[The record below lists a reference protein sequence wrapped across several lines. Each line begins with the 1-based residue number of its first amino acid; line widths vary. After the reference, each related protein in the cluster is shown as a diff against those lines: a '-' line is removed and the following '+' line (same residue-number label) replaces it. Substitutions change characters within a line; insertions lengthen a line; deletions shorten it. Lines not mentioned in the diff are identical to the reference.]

1 MRRWFGVV
9 CALAA
14 AGSAL
19 GQVEL
24 AQWGAASS
32 AAVRVDARPVAL
44 ASGREALPTA
54 LGEVACDGVALA
66 GGAWETAALPDGW
79 HTLTAEAATNA
90 VSVLTLNGPGVQ
102 VHGGR
107 LGGDVR
113 WAAES
118 VQVVRHW
125 VVVPSGVT
133 LSVQAGTVVKFA
145 EGSGLWVEDGGKLEV
160 EAAEAGSYATF
171 TALADDARGGDS
183 DWRAG
188 EGAGATWQLV
198 LAPNA
203 TFADNGLLEARY
215 GKSVPRWGSVSIG
228 DAVTSELYETVRVP
242 ITVSGTRTEP
252 LTVAWETADGTAVAG
267 EDYGA
272 SAGRLTW
279 QSGESTTKYAEIP
292 ILPDEA
298 SEETE
303 HFKVRIV
310 LAYGLNITR
319 AEATV
324 TLNNYDPAEGP
335 FGALAHASGTS
346 EAVRVDARETLG
358 GRLAHGTVALSE
370 VAGEVT
376 CDGAAVAEGLWET
389 AALADGLHTLAQAGQ
404 EARVTT
410 LNTPAVHIAYGRLSE
425 DTTWSAAQTH
435 LVRNWVVIP
444 KGVTLTVTAGSVV
457 KFTPGSGIWIE
468 DGGKLDVQ
476 GSAEELV
483 VFTHSADNNLGEQVS
498 FEAEAEATMN
508 AYAIVK
514 GPNATFTD
522 NGWLAAKW
530 LDVATFGRITLHP
543 ATTAVTAGAVRVPVT
558 LSGTRNAPFVLRWV
572 AEEGSAKLGED
583 YTLAAGELSWSGTSE
598 GTKHIVIP
606 ILDNPENTERRSFK
620 VRADIVCGMNV
631 SPDPVEVTLY
641 RNGLE
646 AQLGAGSPF
655 AWESRQSAAV
665 RLDGRLDEAGA
676 VASGSEAV
684 HPWAGAACD
693 GEALTSGAWE
703 TAALADAWHTLTLDD
718 AARELLTL
726 NDPGVRVVGGRLAEA
741 TQWTAEAVYVVRH
754 WVVVPRGVTLQVAA
768 GTVVKFL
775 PGTGLW
781 IEDGGT
787 VEITGEAGQDV
798 IFTDFEDD
806 SAGGDT
812 DRREPSEAPAQNR
825 WQVKRAP
832 SGTLKENGY
841 WQVRGH
847 TLGVNFATVAIQDAL
862 AREAQGE
869 VWVPVTISGTRKAFF
884 SLDWEAVSGT
894 ASVAE
899 DLGETVSGTLAWS
912 STDQGTQFIRIPVVQ
927 DGVVEGCEQLTV
939 RLTAVRGAN
948 ASRREAAVTLYD
960 SEPAADGEALAVSWE
975 SEGNQPTSPAATVR
989 ALQENFQ
996 DTLIVGGEQP
1006 FRYSPYWQ
1014 AQTEDW
1020 RACTVEIA
1028 CARTGAA
1035 EQRVLFRGD
1044 AGAEGEFL
1052 WRVQNLDDGELLLSH
1067 RIYGPDGT
1075 LRATTSRMLRYLSA
1089 SELHSGVIGE
1099 DTVWQAGKVHLV
1111 YGDVTV
1117 ASGVTLTI
1125 EPGAVVKFCDGTGLY
1140 GEDYTAVILGQGVT
1154 FTHFADD
1161 TCGGDTNLDGSRSQP
1176 NYGTYTLGGHIVTDE
1191 KTAFRCRQ
1199 ETNLSTI
1206 KSDTTRLE
1214 SGNVYLV
1221 DKDLTFTSG
1230 QSLIV
1235 EPGVVVKFAANT
1247 SMTFQ
1252 SGATLQ
1258 AQGTRAE
1265 PIFFTSIKDDAHG
1278 GDTNEDGDA
1287 TSPQAGDWHQVNVLG
1302 MASLDHVSFLYCS
1315 AKNNQGG
1322 LFVGGTV
1329 EARNS
1334 TFAHCMYDCCRVVG
1348 GSLRAENCVF
1358 TDGSMGAATAG
1369 GHADFVNCVFNGLTI
1384 AVRWANGT
1392 YANCIFSDIAS
1403 TFMDSA
1409 GSDFSHCLYWNAPG
1423 FGPQSASLVGQNGN
1437 VWGDPCFV
1445 DPDGGDFHIQ
1455 LGSAAVDM
1463 ADGSVA
1469 PALDYYGQPRM
1480 DIETAEKLGEPAANG
1495 AIPDAGIHEL
1505 MPRTTEAD
1513 TDLALDTIELPQAGA
1528 VGGEITLAWTVQ
1540 NVGAKAVDGSWRD
1553 ALSLVNDGSGQE
1565 VPLGTFVVEGYI
1577 APGGTKRTERT
1588 VIVPPLA
1595 EGAWRVKVVANA
1607 YRDVWEGALTS
1618 NNLLLSEETITLS
1631 VQTLSLGTT
1640 SWFFSAGG
1648 WQLWRIPAEAA
1659 GCSLT
1664 LTAPRGASVAYS
1676 VAPFGEQI
1684 ATKHVTTF
1692 TASPGLAGGWLY
1704 VETPEMAQEVIL
1716 ALESRIELASL
1727 SPTWVEA
1734 KRQTLTL
1741 TLQGAGFT
1749 EQSQCSLL
1757 TEAGESIRADAVVCL
1772 SAGTLRATFTDITLA
1787 EEARYTPMVEE
1798 GSQRATLPAALL
1810 ATNRVSADGIEAEIS
1825 IPSAIRPGRLYEAAL
1840 TFRNTS
1846 DVAVPA
1852 PIFKV
1857 VAQRGAILSLTADFA
1872 QQAESLVLVGI
1883 AAEGEAGVIAPGASG
1898 RLPFFFKGTDSG
1910 SPLIS
1915 FSTMKPN
1922 SPFALNSRFSSAQ
1935 AYIAAMSQAA
1945 TALNSTSP
1953 TPIYD
1958 AERISVYAQLMADGL
1973 ADGRLLAKLYDTELQ
1988 APAANL
1994 ELSLVCEDNGTQR
2007 TVQSDAEG
2015 VLCVEDLPNGLYH
2028 LEGESV
2034 LACQPTAFS
2043 ISGATELGDLLITPK
2058 PFVHGTVTEAATRR
2072 PITGAIVSATLPGG
2086 GRTATTDA
2094 NGRYRLYLD
2103 EAGTFTLTVTAQAA
2117 FGQTTSREVTLAPEE
2132 TCQTVDFALELGG
2145 ILRGRVTGDLA
2156 TLEPECLSLTTG
2168 TQQLRVAIQADG
2180 TFESEPL
2187 PAGTYQVNSGNRN
2200 RFRVVNA
2207 PVSATLTAGAAT
2219 ELELAL
2225 VKAPAVAYDDLP
2237 VLAPGEPLPTKPN
2250 WPGIN
2255 NPQWDFDGDG
2265 TVDSTDPTPS
2275 LSYPDIG
2282 TYTPTLTYT
2291 DDEGN
2296 THTETLDPV
2305 RVLPTINED
2314 DYPYQ
2319 DNVKDFSGFSGD
2331 CVVQITETTV
2341 ILEPVDEVFNDLAEG
2356 DIFLLPESQLPFL
2369 VTGTPTTLEEG
2380 NLCVPCQPA
2389 QPHQVRQIPTTVP
2402 DEVIIRSIPK
2412 RTWHIIQIN
2421 ETILDSE
2428 GPEASLFRVTAEGD
2442 LSASFSV
2449 NVSLSVSGKK
2459 YWKRTDEFE
2468 WTSGYEFL
2476 LRSENSIG
2484 CTLSAEAGLSIELLS
2499 DKLWDEWLI
2508 PIAGIPGL
2516 SLRVK
2521 PYPTLKVSGDST
2533 AEVSVESGYNFEIRC
2548 NTFTGIDVLENR
2560 PYTERRL
2567 SVEEG
2572 IELMGGVGFDVS
2584 LILGLKKAN
2593 LGLLGIDGSF
2603 GLGVRYSN
2611 NRPREEDRPYTAT
2624 LTPIA
2629 GGSITVHLLTL
2640 EIGAFSGSLYTK
2652 DFSLNLAES
2661 LAGTLYRSPMPC
2673 IYYNSDGAGTVDFV
2687 ASCSDPTRA
2696 EEIIARSWDFG
2707 DGTGV
2712 IPIGTFFTHV
2722 YDLASEQTDDAKA
2735 YKVSL
2740 RHTIDPPWWTFLPEH
2755 TRLQQRKV
2763 YPGTFAKEFDPELGI
2778 PLGADQSQV
2787 PQSCDPNEMNG
2798 PAGLGEQ
2805 RLVKPGE
2812 WMTYTIYF
2820 ENKSDATGAAQEVRV
2835 TEQLDDALDWST
2847 FEVLDV
2853 VYRNQVESGLSGL
2866 ANGSATSALAGTA
2879 YKVRSQVAFD
2889 AATGQVEWYLRILDE
2904 STVDQW
2910 PADAYAGILPPNNAA
2925 HEGEGH
2931 ITYRV
2936 KLRDDLADGTRVS
2949 ATASIVFDA
2958 NEPIETDPAWWNTI
2972 ASALDTVAFEQS
2984 AIVVEAAQGYAEL
2997 IVNGGSER
3005 AATSVVLQRAGG
3017 SMVQGEDFYFPE
3029 SITLTWAQG
3038 DRTPKHLYISFN
3050 PRAVSLGDKTLSFV
3064 LTDANGL
3071 LLESPKSCQITVKRH
3086 IPALTWPEAEAPSAV
3101 LSAWVTE
3108 AAARAFITDGPL
3120 TLAAGTSLAQLEQ
3133 ARELGIFPALEARSG
3148 GGADLAVDFT
3158 FTVGALLPLPEEDAL
3173 TFNARIV
3180 VHQGSIATP
3189 YQPQLSFTL
3198 LGGCE
3203 LDGSDWTPM
3212 TPTAIGT
3219 PTPLSDDEAIIPLRF
3234 AHPPVSTW
3242 FMRLKAN

>member
-19 GQVEL
+19 GQLEL
-24 AQWGAASS
+24 AQWGAATS
-32 AAVRVDARPVAL
+32 ATVRVDARAVAL

-54 LGEVACDGVALA
+54 LGEVACDGAALA
-66 GGAWETAALPDGW
+66 GGDWETAALTDGW

-107 LGGDVR
+107 LGGDAR
-113 WAAES
+113 WGAES

-203 TFADNGLLEARY
+203 TFVDNGLLEARY
-215 GKSVPRWGSVSIG
+215 GASVPRWGSVSIG

-292 ILPDEA
+292 ILQDEV

-346 EAVRVDARETLG
+346 EAVRIDARETLG

-370 VAGEVT
+370 VAGEVA

-389 AALADGLHTLAQAGQ
+389 AALADGLHTLVQAES

-483 VFTHSADNNLGEQVS
+483 VFTHSADNSLGEQVS

-646 AQLGAGSPF
+646 TQLGAGSPF

-684 HPWAGAACD
+684 HPWEGAACD

-894 ASVAE
+894 ASVEE

-912 STDQGTQFIRIPVVQ
+912 STDQGTKFIRIPVAQ

-996 DTLIVGGEQP
+996 DTLIVDGEQP

-1014 AQTEDW
+1014 AAAEDW
-1020 RACTVEIA
+1020 RACTAEIA

-1035 EQRVLFRGD
+1035 EQRVLFRGS

-1067 RIYGPDGT
+1067 RVYGPDGT

-1089 SELHSGVIGE
+1089 AELHSGVIGE

-1117 ASGVTLTI
+1117 AAGVTLTI

-1140 GEDYTAVILGQGVT
+1140 GEDYTAVIQGLGVT

-1176 NYGTYTLGGHIVTDE
+1176 NYGTYTLGGHVVVDE
-1191 KTAFRCRQ
+1191 SSDIRCRQ
-1199 ETNLSTI
+1199 PQPLSSLLGDQSVTL
-1206 KSDTTRLE
+1206 KR
-1214 SGNVYLV
+1214 GNVYTV
-1221 DKDLTFTSG
+1221 DSNITFVSGTTLT
-1230 QSLIV
+1230 I

-1247 SMTFQ
+1247 AMTIA
-1252 SGATLQ
+1252 SGATLV
-1258 AQGTRAE
+1258 AQGTRAA
-1265 PIFFTSIKDDAHG
+1265 PIVFTSIRDDANG
-1278 GDTNEDGDA
+1278 GDTNGDGA
-1287 TSPQAGDWHQVNVLG
+1287 ASSPQPGDWKYVYVQGIANLTYTHLYYGAPSNETG
-1302 MASLDHVSFLYCS
+1302 IIETSGSGSLTMEGCVVAHGRYDGIW
-1315 AKNNQGG
+1315 NW
-1322 LFVGGTV
+1322 GGTIRV
-1329 EARNS
+1329 SNTIITDVS
-1334 TFAHCMYDCCRVVG
+1334 TAAAPYR
-1348 GSLRAENCVF
+1348 GSN
-1358 TDGSMGAATAG
+1358 TY
-1369 GHADFVNCVFNGLTI
+1369 VNCVFAGVNTGVMCWGHWNGGDFVNTI
-1384 AVRWANGT
+1384 LWGCGSSWVNTGSSA
-1392 YANCIFSDIAS
+1392 DIAS
-1403 TFMDSA
+1403 ASR
-1409 GSDFSHCLYWNAPG
+1409 FSHCVFYSPTGYALAVP
-1423 FGPQSASLVGQNGN
+1423 SVVGQDGN
-1437 VWGDPCFV
+1437 MWGDPCFV
-1445 DPDGGDFHIQ
+1445 DPNGGDFHIQ
-1455 LGSAAVDM
+1455 PGSAAIDM
-1463 ADGSVA
+1463 ADGAVA
-1469 PALDYYGQPRM
+1469 PETDFFGQPRM
-1480 DIETAEKLGEPAANG
+1480 DVAEVDNVGSPTANG
-1495 AIPDAGIHEL
+1495 AFADAGIHEL
-1505 MPRTTEAD
+1505 MPRTTMAD
-1513 TDLALDTIELPQAGA
+1513 VDLVVVSVEVPESGV
-1528 VGGEITLAWTVQ
+1528 VGQEVLLSWTVY
-1540 NVGAKAVDGSWRD
+1540 NAGTKPVDGTWRD
-1553 ALSLVNDGSGQE
+1553 SLSLVNELGEE
-1565 VPLGTFVVEGYI
+1565 VPLSTVEVRGYI
-1577 APGGTKRTERT
+1577 APDGTKRTERT
-1588 VIVPPLA
+1588 VVLPPMD
-1595 EGAWRVKVVANA
+1595 EGLWHLKVLTNA
-1607 YRDVWEGALTS
+1607 YRDIFEGTLIENNVGSSAGIEISVMRRVAAEGWTLALSPNTETACAFDLAAGERVCVASLEPGMLLRWGFGFMPSERRESGHLGEDGVIALPEGIATVYCVVRGGAAQGILNLRFTAMPLALSGVRPSTLPLSGSVTVSIEGAGFLETS
-1618 NNLLLSEETITLS
+1618 ELHL
-1631 VQTLSLGTT
+1631 VD
-1640 SWFFSAGG
+1640 A
-1648 WQLWRIPAEAA
+1648 PAEALQAVSRVSDECLLAEVNCAYLQA
-1659 GCSLT
+1659 GQ
-1664 LTAPRGASVAYS
+1664 RYS
-1676 VAPFGEQI
+1676 VEVVNGTESAILTDAFEVMPAPI
-1684 ATKHVTTF
+1684 
-1692 TASPGLAGGWLY
+1692 PGRLW
-1704 VETPEMAQEVIL
+1704 
-1716 ALESRIELASL
+1716 
-1727 SPTWVEA
+1727 
-1734 KRQTLTL
+1734 
-1741 TLQGAGFT
+1741 
-1749 EQSQCSLL
+1749 
-1757 TEAGESIRADAVVCL
+1757 
-1772 SAGTLRATFTDITLA
+1772 
-1787 EEARYTPMVEE
+1787 
-1798 GSQRATLPAALL
+1798 ATLDVPT
-1810 ATNRVSADGIEAEIS
+1810 AT
-1825 IPSAIRPGRLYEAAL
+1825 RPGRLYTCSLTYGNEGELPLRAPVLQVRLESTSGALWYEGRKDEQRSLSFIGSGATKVAGMLAPGEARSVAFTYRAGDNDRFSL
-1840 TFRNTS
+1840 HTS
-1846 DVAVPA
+1846 EDKEFAPA
-1852 PIFKV
+1852 PWSSTEAYLSALSSAATRVALRGGDAIWFDDVLALAQREAEGVLSQRIRGRVLTEGGSPVPYATVQATAEDVVVDFETDAQGVFLSPELTPGEWTLACAEGKASV
-1857 VAQRGAILSLTADFA
+1857 HVSVCAGQDALGVTLRVVRNHAVSVTVQDDEGKAYQPTAAISLVAQCTQRETEMLSYVATPAANSTWRFVNLPQGGYTLVMVDGDMVGRSFVQVGAEDAIVPVSIKMKPCGTVTGQVDITGMVDPSLMAKGVEDVRF
-1872 QQAESLVLVGI
+1872 SLLDPDGNFRLERLPVGI
-1883 AAEGEAGVIAPGASG
+1883 WELS
-1898 RLPFFFKGTDSG
+1898 
-1910 SPLIS
+1910 
-1915 FSTMKPN
+1915 
-1922 SPFALNSRFSSAQ
+1922 
-1935 AYIAAMSQAA
+1935 
-1945 TALNSTSP
+1945 
-1953 TPIYD
+1953 IYD
-1958 AERISVYAQLMADGL
+1958 AEGVDLSLGTVEVTFGTETVLVAPTVARLMSQPRAGVDLAFWRVRDAAREWLATARRTLKSKPIYAPQYDCPENQMRYQAYLRAQQLFEQQVNIFDFAVERYSAFEGQDVAKKAVILAVEIADALLLLYGKG
-1973 ADGRLLAKLYDTELQ
+1973 DGDTFSDLYDITEDTIESI
-1988 APAANL
+1988 AAFQEGTSSILYDQVSHLL
-1994 ELSLVCEDNGTQR
+1994 ER
-2007 TVQSDAEG
+2007 TNAIRDAAK
-2015 VLCVEDLPNGLYH
+2015 VF
-2028 LEGESV
+2028 GES
-2034 LACQPTAFS
+2034 C
-2043 ISGATELGDLLITPK
+2043 
-2058 PFVHGTVTEAATRR
+2058 
-2072 PITGAIVSATLPGG
+2072 
-2086 GRTATTDA
+2086 
-2094 NGRYRLYLD
+2094 D
-2103 EAGTFTLTVTAQAA
+2103 EWMNIYNQKMWYE
-2117 FGQTTSREVTLAPEE
+2117 TS
-2132 TCQTVDFALELGG
+2132 
-2145 ILRGRVTGDLA
+2145 
-2156 TLEPECLSLTTG
+2156 
-2168 TQQLRVAIQADG
+2168 
-2180 TFESEPL
+2180 
-2187 PAGTYQVNSGNRN
+2187 
-2200 RFRVVNA
+2200 
-2207 PVSATLTAGAAT
+2207 
-2219 ELELAL
+2219 
-2225 VKAPAVAYDDLP
+2225 
-2237 VLAPGEPLPTKPN
+2237 
-2250 WPGIN
+2250 W
-2255 NPQWDFDGDG
+2255 
-2265 TVDSTDPTPS
+2265 
-2275 LSYPDIG
+2275 
-2282 TYTPTLTYT
+2282 
-2291 DDEGN
+2291 
-2296 THTETLDPV
+2296 
-2305 RVLPTINED
+2305 ED
-2314 DYPYQ
+2314 
-2319 DNVKDFSGFSGD
+2319 
-2331 CVVQITETTV
+2331 
-2341 ILEPVDEVFNDLAEG
+2341 
-2356 DIFLLPESQLPFL
+2356 
-2369 VTGTPTTLEEG
+2369 
-2380 NLCVPCQPA
+2380 
-2389 QPHQVRQIPTTVP
+2389 
-2402 DEVIIRSIPK
+2402 
-2412 RTWHIIQIN
+2412 
-2421 ETILDSE
+2421 
-2428 GPEASLFRVTAEGD
+2428 
-2442 LSASFSV
+2442 V
-2449 NVSLSVSGKK
+2449 NVVLNL
-2459 YWKRTDEFE
+2459 
-2468 WTSGYEFL
+2468 YE
-2476 LRSENSIG
+2476 
-2484 CTLSAEAGLSIELLS
+2484 SAEALVDNLQELR
-2499 DKLWDEWLI
+2499 EWEEKFRTGEYI
-2508 PIAGIPGL
+2508 
-2516 SLRVK
+2516 
-2521 PYPTLKVSGDST
+2521 
-2533 AEVSVESGYNFEIRC
+2533 
-2548 NTFTGIDVLENR
+2548 TGIKAEELGEKIYNYYKESVGIIKTKKSKLGKCLGFLKQLADLAVAARNAAEGTLAYCWDTNQLERETNVL
-2560 PYTERRL
+2560 
-2567 SVEEG
+2567 
-2572 IELMGGVGFDVS
+2572 
-2584 LILGLKKAN
+2584 
-2593 LGLLGIDGSF
+2593 
-2603 GLGVRYSN
+2603 
-2611 NRPREEDRPYTAT
+2611 REAT
-2624 LTPIA
+2624 LA
-2629 GGSITVHLLTL
+2629 YVRLRFNDYL
-2640 EIGAFSGSLYTK
+2640 
-2652 DFSLNLAES
+2652 D
-2661 LAGTLYRSPMPC
+2661 
-2673 IYYNSDGAGTVDFV
+2673 
-2687 ASCSDPTRA
+2687 AS
-2696 EEIIARSWDFG
+2696 
-2707 DGTGV
+2707 V
-2712 IPIGTFFTHV
+2712 
-2722 YDLASEQTDDAKA
+2722 
-2735 YKVSL
+2735 
-2740 RHTIDPPWWTFLPEH
+2740 LPEAC
-2755 TRLQQRKV
+2755 
-2763 YPGTFAKEFDPELGI
+2763 YPF
-2778 PLGADQSQV
+2778 PLETWRPLV
-2787 PQSCDPNEMNG
+2787 PQSYDPNEMNG

-2835 TEQLDDALDWST
+2835 TEQLDGALDWST

-2853 VYRNQVESGLSGL
+2853 VYRNQVESGLAGL
-2866 ANGSATSALAGTA
+2866 ANGTATSALAGTA

-2997 IVNGGSER
+2997 VVNGGSDR

>member
-24 AQWGAASS
+24 AQWGAATS

-54 LGEVACDGVALA
+54 LGEVACDGAALA
-66 GGAWETAALPDGW
+66 GGAWETAALTDGW

-107 LGGDVR
+107 LGGDAR

-125 VVVPSGVT
+125 VVVPRGVT
-133 LSVQAGTVVKFA
+133 LTVQAGTVVKFA

-171 TALADDARGGDS
+171 TALADDTRGGDS

-203 TFADNGLLEARY
+203 TFVDNGLLEARY
-215 GKSVPRWGSVSIG
+215 GASVPRWGSVSIG

-292 ILPDEA
+292 ILQDEV

-303 HFKVRIV
+303 HFKVRLL

-346 EAVRVDARETLG
+346 EAVRIDARETLG

-370 VAGEVT
+370 VAGEVA
-376 CDGAAVAEGLWET
+376 CDGAAVAEGGWET
-389 AALADGLHTLAQAGQ
+389 AALADGLHTLTQAGQ

-476 GSAEELV
+476 GSAKELV
-483 VFTHSADNNLGEQVS
+483 VFTHSADNSLGEQVS

-530 LDVATFGRITLHP
+530 LEVATFGRVTLHP
-543 ATTAVTAGAVRVPVT
+543 ATTAVTAGEVRVPVT

-583 YTLAAGELSWSGTSE
+583 YTFVAGEVSWTGTSE
-598 GTKHIVIP
+598 GTKYIVIP
-606 ILDNPENTERRSFK
+606 ILDNPENTDRRTFK
-620 VRADIVCGMNV
+620 VRAAIVCGMNV

-641 RNGLE
+641 RNGMD

-684 HPWAGAACD
+684 HPWEGATCD
-693 GEALTSGAWE
+693 GEALTGGAWE
-703 TAALADAWHTLTLDD
+703 TAALADGWYTLALEE
-718 AARELLTL
+718 ASREVLTL
-726 NDPGVRVVGGRLAEA
+726 NDPAVQVVGGRLAEA
-741 TQWTAEAVYVVRH
+741 TQWTAEALYVVRH
-754 WVVVPRGVTLQVAA
+754 WVVVPKGVTLTVSA

-787 VEITGEAGQDV
+787 VEIVGAAGQDV
-798 IFTDFEDD
+798 IFTDFDD
-806 SAGGDT
+806 DTAGGDT
-812 DRREPSEAPAQNR
+812 DRREPEADAAQNR

-847 TLGVNFATVAIQDAL
+847 TLGVNFTTVALQDAI

-869 VWVPVTISGTRKAFF
+869 VWVPVTLSGTRKAYF

-894 ASVAE
+894 ASVEE
-899 DLGETVSGTLAWS
+899 DLGETVSGTLAWA
-912 STDQGTQFIRIPVVQ
+912 STDEGTKFIRIPVAQ
-927 DGVVEGCEQLTV
+927 DEAVEGCEQLTV
-939 RLTAVRGAN
+939 RITAVRGAN

-1014 AQTEDW
+1014 GVAEDW
-1020 RACTVEIA
+1020 RDCTAEIA
-1028 CARTGAA
+1028 YARAGAA

-1075 LRATTSRMLRYLSA
+1075 LRATTSRLLRYLSA
-1089 SELHSGVIGE
+1089 AELHSGVIGE

-1140 GEDYTAVILGQGVT
+1140 GEDYTAVIQGQGVT

-1161 TCGGDTNLDGSRSQP
+1161 TCGGDTNLDGNRSQP
-1176 NYGTYTLGGHIVTDE
+1176 NYGTYTLGGHVVVDE
-1191 KTAFRCRQ
+1191 SSDIRCRQ
-1199 ETNLSTI
+1199 PQSLSSLLGDQSVTL
-1206 KSDTTRLE
+1206 KR
-1214 SGNVYLV
+1214 GNVYTV
-1221 DKDLTFTSG
+1221 DSSITFASGTTLT
-1230 QSLIV
+1230 I

-1247 SMTFQ
+1247 SMTFA
-1252 SGATLQ
+1252 SGATLL
-1258 AQGTRAE
+1258 AQGTRAA
-1265 PIFFTSIKDDAHG
+1265 PIVFTSIKDDAHG
-1278 GDTNEDGDA
+1278 GDTNGDGA
-1287 TSPQAGDWHQVNVLG
+1287 ASSPQPGDWKYVYVQGIANLTYTHLYYGAPSNETG
-1302 MASLDHVSFLYCS
+1302 IIETSGSGSLTMEGCVVAHGRYDGIW
-1315 AKNNQGG
+1315 NW
-1322 LFVGGTV
+1322 GGTIRV
-1329 EARNS
+1329 SNTIITDVS
-1334 TFAHCMYDCCRVVG
+1334 TAAAPYR
-1348 GSLRAENCVF
+1348 GSN
-1358 TDGSMGAATAG
+1358 TY
-1369 GHADFVNCVFNGLTI
+1369 VNCVFAGVNTGVMCWGHWNGGDFVNTI
-1384 AVRWANGT
+1384 LWGCGSSWVNTGSSA
-1392 YANCIFSDIAS
+1392 DIAS
-1403 TFMDSA
+1403 ASR
-1409 GSDFSHCLYWNAPG
+1409 FSHCVFYSPTGYALAVP
-1423 FGPQSASLVGQNGN
+1423 SVVGQDGN
-1437 VWGDPCFV
+1437 MWGDPCFV
-1445 DPDGGDFHIQ
+1445 DPNGGDFHIQ
-1455 LGSAAVDM
+1455 PGSAAIDM
-1463 ADGSVA
+1463 ADGAVA
-1469 PALDYYGQPRM
+1469 PETDFFGQPRM
-1480 DIETAEKLGEPAANG
+1480 DVAEVDNVGSPTANG
-1495 AIPDAGIHEL
+1495 AFADAGIHEL
-1505 MPRTTEAD
+1505 MPRTTMAD
-1513 TDLALDTIELPQAGA
+1513 VDLAVVSVEVPESGV
-1528 VGGEITLAWTVQ
+1528 VGQEISLAWTVT
-1540 NVGAKAVDGSWRD
+1540 NMGAKPVDGMWRD
-1553 ALSLVNDGSGQE
+1553 TLSLVNDLGEE
-1565 VPLGTFVVEGYI
+1565 VSLGTFEVQGYI
-1577 APGGTKRTERT
+1577 APDGTKRTERT
-1588 VIVPPLA
+1588 VVLPPMD
-1595 EGAWRVKVVANA
+1595 EGLWHLKVLTNA
-1607 YRDVWEGALTS
+1607 YRDVFEGSLVENNVGSSAGIEISVMRCVAAEGWTLALSPNTETACAFDLAAGERVCVASLEPGMLLRWGFGFMPSERRESGHLGEDGVIALPEGIATVYCVVRGGAAQGILNLRFTAMPLALSGVRPSTLPLSGSVTVSIEGAGFLETS
-1618 NNLLLSEETITLS
+1618 ELRL
-1631 VQTLSLGTT
+1631 VD
-1640 SWFFSAGG
+1640 A
-1648 WQLWRIPAEAA
+1648 PAEALQAVCRVSDECLLAEVNCAYLQA
-1659 GCSLT
+1659 GQ
-1664 LTAPRGASVAYS
+1664 RYS
-1676 VAPFGEQI
+1676 VEVVNGTESAILTDAFEVMPAPI
-1684 ATKHVTTF
+1684 
-1692 TASPGLAGGWLY
+1692 PGRLW
-1704 VETPEMAQEVIL
+1704 
-1716 ALESRIELASL
+1716 
-1727 SPTWVEA
+1727 
-1734 KRQTLTL
+1734 
-1741 TLQGAGFT
+1741 
-1749 EQSQCSLL
+1749 
-1757 TEAGESIRADAVVCL
+1757 
-1772 SAGTLRATFTDITLA
+1772 
-1787 EEARYTPMVEE
+1787 
-1798 GSQRATLPAALL
+1798 ATLDVPT
-1810 ATNRVSADGIEAEIS
+1810 AT
-1825 IPSAIRPGRLYEAAL
+1825 RPGRLYTCSLTYGNEGELPLRAPVLQVRLESTSGALWYEGRKDEQRSLSFIGSGATKVAGMLVPGEARSVAFTYRAGDNDRFSL
-1840 TFRNTS
+1840 HTS
-1846 DVAVPA
+1846 EDKEFAPA
-1852 PIFKV
+1852 PWSSTEAYLSALSSAATRVALRGGDAIWFDDVLALAQREAEGVLSQRIRGRVLTERGSPVPYATVQATAEDVVVDFETDAQGVFLSPELAPGEWTLACAEGKESV
-1857 VAQRGAILSLTADFA
+1857 HVSVCAGQDALGVTLRVVRNHVVSVTVQDGEGKAYQPTAAISLVAQCTQRETEMLSYVATPAANSTWRFVNLPQGGYTLVMVDGDMVGRSFVQVGAEDAIVPVSIKMKPCGTVTGQVDITGMVDPSLMAKGVEDVRF
-1872 QQAESLVLVGI
+1872 SLLDPDGNFRLERLPVGI
-1883 AAEGEAGVIAPGASG
+1883 WELS
-1898 RLPFFFKGTDSG
+1898 
-1910 SPLIS
+1910 
-1915 FSTMKPN
+1915 
-1922 SPFALNSRFSSAQ
+1922 
-1935 AYIAAMSQAA
+1935 
-1945 TALNSTSP
+1945 
-1953 TPIYD
+1953 IYD
-1958 AERISVYAQLMADGL
+1958 AEGVDLSLGTVEVTFGAETVLAAPTVARLMSQPRAGVDLAFWRVRDAAREWLATARRTLKSKPIYAPQYDCPENQMRYQAYLRAQQLFELQVNIFDFAVERYSAFEGVEVAKKALKLVAEVLDAYTMVCGKGDGEMFSDYYEAAEDALTILSDLREWESPLGVECGQLRSYIEDTQEAVDNAVAIGERMAKMVDAFEHKPWYDISWEDVNDVLSLYEDSEAVIGYIQDLMETSEHLKTGFLLTAVEVMEILDKLEGPQKRMENLLKIKKRALGKALGFLKQL
-1973 ADGRLLAKLYDTELQ
+1973 ADVAV
-1988 APAANL
+1988 AARN
-1994 ELSLVCEDNGTQR
+1994 
-2007 TVQSDAEG
+2007 
-2015 VLCVEDLPNGLYH
+2015 
-2028 LEGESV
+2028 
-2034 LACQPTAFS
+2034 
-2043 ISGATELGDLLITPK
+2043 ATE
-2058 PFVHGTVTEAATRR
+2058 
-2072 PITGAIVSATLPGG
+2072 GAVAYCW
-2086 GRTATTDA
+2086 D
-2094 NGRYRLYLD
+2094 
-2103 EAGTFTLTVTAQAA
+2103 
-2117 FGQTTSREVTLAPEE
+2117 
-2132 TCQTVDFALELGG
+2132 
-2145 ILRGRVTGDLA
+2145 
-2156 TLEPECLSLTTG
+2156 
-2168 TQQLRVAIQADG
+2168 TQQLERETNG
-2180 TFESEPL
+2180 LRE
-2187 PAGTYQVNSGNRN
+2187 
-2200 RFRVVNA
+2200 
-2207 PVSATLTAGAAT
+2207 ATL
-2219 ELELAL
+2219 
-2225 VKAPAVAYDDLP
+2225 AYARLRFND
-2237 VLAPGEPLPTKPN
+2237 
-2250 WPGIN
+2250 
-2255 NPQWDFDGDG
+2255 
-2265 TVDSTDPTPS
+2265 
-2275 LSYPDIG
+2275 Y
-2282 TYTPTLTYT
+2282 
-2291 DDEGN
+2291 
-2296 THTETLDPV
+2296 LDAS
-2305 RVLPTINED
+2305 VLPED
-2314 DYPYQ
+2314 CYP
-2319 DNVKDFSGFSGD
+2319 FPL
-2331 CVVQITETTV
+2331 ET
-2341 ILEPVDEVFNDLAEG
+2341 
-2356 DIFLLPESQLPFL
+2356 
-2369 VTGTPTTLEEG
+2369 
-2380 NLCVPCQPA
+2380 
-2389 QPHQVRQIPTTVP
+2389 
-2402 DEVIIRSIPK
+2402 
-2412 RTWHIIQIN
+2412 W
-2421 ETILDSE
+2421 
-2428 GPEASLFRVTAEGD
+2428 
-2442 LSASFSV
+2442 
-2449 NVSLSVSGKK
+2449 
-2459 YWKRTDEFE
+2459 
-2468 WTSGYEFL
+2468 
-2476 LRSENSIG
+2476 
-2484 CTLSAEAGLSIELLS
+2484 
-2499 DKLWDEWLI
+2499 
-2508 PIAGIPGL
+2508 
-2516 SLRVK
+2516 
-2521 PYPTLKVSGDST
+2521 
-2533 AEVSVESGYNFEIRC
+2533 
-2548 NTFTGIDVLENR
+2548 R
-2560 PYTERRL
+2560 PL
-2567 SVEEG
+2567 
-2572 IELMGGVGFDVS
+2572 
-2584 LILGLKKAN
+2584 
-2593 LGLLGIDGSF
+2593 
-2603 GLGVRYSN
+2603 
-2611 NRPREEDRPYTAT
+2611 
-2624 LTPIA
+2624 
-2629 GGSITVHLLTL
+2629 
-2640 EIGAFSGSLYTK
+2640 
-2652 DFSLNLAES
+2652 
-2661 LAGTLYRSPMPC
+2661 
-2673 IYYNSDGAGTVDFV
+2673 
-2687 ASCSDPTRA
+2687 
-2696 EEIIARSWDFG
+2696 
-2707 DGTGV
+2707 
-2712 IPIGTFFTHV
+2712 
-2722 YDLASEQTDDAKA
+2722 
-2735 YKVSL
+2735 
-2740 RHTIDPPWWTFLPEH
+2740 
-2755 TRLQQRKV
+2755 
-2763 YPGTFAKEFDPELGI
+2763 
-2778 PLGADQSQV
+2778 V
-2787 PQSCDPNEMNG
+2787 PQSYDPNEMNG
-2798 PAGLGEQ
+2798 PAGLGDQ
-2805 RLVKPGE
+2805 RLVRPGE
-2812 WMTYTIYF
+2812 WMTYTLYF
-2820 ENKSDATGAAQEVRV
+2820 ENKADASGAAQEIRI
-2835 TEQLDDALDWST
+2835 TEQLDGALDWST

-2853 VYRNQVESGLSGL
+2853 VYRNQVESGLAGL
-2866 ANGSATSALAGTA
+2866 ANGTATSALAGTA

-2889 AATGQVEWYLRILDE
+2889 AATGQVAWYLRILDE

-3158 FTVGALLPLPEEDAL
+3158 FTVGALLPLPEEDSL